1 MKFSFKPNKLGYA
14 VIVIIVLITAI
25 VLFKKKNTVSQ
36 LITKGINYLKEKSWD
51 VVSDQRISTLHPLV
65 IGKAKELIIRA
76 EKELGIKLRVVSAL
90 RSWAEQTA
98 LFNQPFDGK
107 DNDRDGKIDEADE
120 KVTNAKAGSSYH
132 NFGLALDVVEIK
144 NGKALWTNPNWSKI
158 AALGK
163 SIGFEWG
170 GDWKSFKDKPH
181 FQYTFGKTLAQLR
194 DLYQSGHRTGDYVNL
209 A

>member
-65 IGKAKELIIRA
+65 IGKAKEFIIRA

-170 GDWKSFKDKPH
+170 GDWKNFKDKPH

>member
-36 LITKGINYLKEKSWD
+36 LVTKGINYLKEKSWD
-51 VVSDQRISTLHPLV
+51 IVSDQRISTLHPLV
-65 IGKAKELIIRA
+65 IGKAKEFIIRA

-90 RSWAEQTA
+90 RSWAQQTA